1 LPVSSSLISALC
13 QFWHFSRPALCP
25 NWCKTQRLF
34 RLNLTEKL
42 KRKMGAVWWQ
52 KEGFNMADV
61 MQMI

>member
-1 LPVSSSLISALC
+1 LPVLALK
-13 QFWHFSRPALCP
+13 RLALCP